1 MRRYRWIPDAIVFD
15 SYQVYGTPSYWVQKL
30 FIESSGATFIDS
42 TLSTKSSNKL
52 VASAILII
60 WQDSSDK
67 KNYLR
72 IKVRGALFTKIEILT
87 IAIYNVLEHE
97 RNMNISID

>member
-30 FIESSGATFIDS
+30 FIESSGATFLDS

>member
-1 MRRYRWIPDAIVFD
+1 MCHYRWIPDAIVFD

-42 TLSTKSSNKL
+42 TLSTTSSNKL
-52 VASAILII
+52 AASVII

>member
-30 FIESSGATFIDS
+30 FIESSGATFLDS

-72 IKVRGALFTKIEILT
+72 IKVRGALFK
-87 IAIYNVLEHE
+87 
-97 RNMNISID
+97 